1 MSVAFTLMAT
11 DDFALEGVGGKVPP
25 DVKKRLDEFGTKLR
39 GLKATDQKGVSA
51 AIACIVEMAGFAGW
65 FDNPEKFAV
74 ELLKARTAAI
84 EKAQKPKAV

>member
-1 MSVAFTLMAT
+1 MPPLIFGWSSWLSRSLRRGSVGDGVNLSRAFT
-11 DDFALEGVGGKVPP
+11 FVNVIYEG
-25 DVKKRLDEFGTKLR
+25 
-39 GLKATDQKGVSA
+39 SA